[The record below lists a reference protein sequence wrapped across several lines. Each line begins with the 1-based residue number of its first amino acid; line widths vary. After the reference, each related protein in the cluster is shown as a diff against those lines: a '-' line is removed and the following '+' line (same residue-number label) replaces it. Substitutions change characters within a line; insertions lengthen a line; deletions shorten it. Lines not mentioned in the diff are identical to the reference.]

1 MIVFHINTTNKGDPQ
16 LVKNDLIERLDEM
29 VDDSTIKDEVIKLLD
44 DSAIAGIRHLQTSDV
59 AIDIGKWNMLINC

>member
-1 MIVFHINTTNKGDPQ
+1 VIVFHINTTNKGDPQ

-44 DSAIAGIRHLQTSDV
+44 DSAIAGIRDLQTSDV
-59 AIDIGKWNMLINC
+59 AIDIGKWNMLRNC

>member
-44 DSAIAGIRHLQTSDV
+44 DSAIAGIRDLQTSDV

>member
-1 MIVFHINTTNKGDPQ
+1 MIVFHINTPNKGDPQ

-44 DSAIAGIRHLQTSDV
+44 DSAIAGIRDLQTSDV
-59 AIDIGKWNMLINC
+59 AIDIGKWNMLRNC

>member
-44 DSAIAGIRHLQTSDV
+44 DSAIAGIRDLQTSAV
-59 AIDIGKWNMLINC
+59 AIDIGKWNMLRNC

>member
-44 DSAIAGIRHLQTSDV
+44 DSAIAGIRDLQTSDV
-59 AIDIGKWNMLINC
+59 AIDIGKWNMLRNC